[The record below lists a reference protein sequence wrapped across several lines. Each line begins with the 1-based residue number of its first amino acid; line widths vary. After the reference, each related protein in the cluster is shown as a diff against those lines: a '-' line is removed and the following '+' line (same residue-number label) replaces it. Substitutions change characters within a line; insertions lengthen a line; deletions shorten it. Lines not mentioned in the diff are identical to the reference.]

1 VSSRFAPLALAVGC
15 VCVLARL
22 GVAQGIV
29 TLTDPPAFRLDQWT
43 TDEGLPQNSVTAIAQ
58 APEGFL
64 WIGTFGGL
72 ARFDGTSF
80 RLIDRSDSLGRH
92 IDRILSLAVSADSA
106 VWIGTEEGGL
116 LRYHSGHF
124 ERFTRDDG
132 LPDNSILALHIDR
145 TGVLWV
151 GAERGGIAR
160 RVGGRFERLAA
171 IDEKPIERVLSFT
184 ESSDGLLRANAGD
197 SVIQIQREGP
207 LVGRWE
213 PSHGPGPTQLLLVDQ
228 AGTAWY
234 TLASGLVPVTAG
246 AARPPIPAVSV
257 SSMVEDP
264 GGGYWIGTFNDGLYY
279 VPSADSSALRRYPL
293 PNGRESY
300 RVRSSLVD
308 RENDV
313 WFGTNASGLIRVK
326 RNTFATYTV
335 AHGLTNDVMTAVMAD
350 HAGVIWAA
358 SNCWG
363 VSALDLVRRTVRVY
377 KPRKPNDRTGDPCV
391 FAMTESSPGT
401 MWMGTYGGGLTRVQG
416 GREEWLRHRPIG
428 LRDSVV
434 LALFTDR
441 SGTVWIGTQ
450 AGGLA
455 AFDGTRVTRSYTTA
469 DGLAHNNVRAIY
481 QARDNS
487 LWIGTLEGLSHLVDG
502 RFRSYT
508 AADGLSAG
516 HVRSIYEDADGNL
529 WLGTY
534 GGGLNLFRDG
544 RFTRISR
551 EQGLADDVVS
561 AILEDERGSFWMSGN
576 RGIFRADRREL
587 LAFAEGRVARV
598 HSVLYGEADG
608 LGDAE
613 TNGGFQPAGWK
624 DARGNLWFPTV
635 GGLAVVTPSRLRT
648 QDRPPPVS
656 VEEVVANGV
665 VHPPGEEMAFG
676 PGHTNV
682 EFRYTGLSLS
692 NPDRLVFRYRLENY
706 DKDWV
711 EAGSRRVAYY
721 PRLPPGRYRFVVL
734 AANRDGTW
742 NEAGSSLDVRVR
754 APFYLSWWFRVAAAL
769 ALTMLAVS
777 IWYRRE
783 EAMARAQRSQAA
795 FSRRL
800 LESQEH
806 ERKRIAGELHD
817 GLGQELLVVRNR
829 ALLALKHDGLS
840 PPAREQL
847 THITEV
853 VDQSLEGV
861 RRLAHNLTPLQLDH
875 LGLTTSLRSMVEAMG
890 ETSGINFTGAIDEID
905 GLLPVE
911 HQINLYRIVQEGLT
925 NLVRHDGATA
935 ASVSLKTNGNS
946 LRVTIQDNG
955 KGFRVERDE
964 RGQLTG
970 GFGLSGMAERIRIL
984 GGDADLES
992 HPGSGTVITISVPLT
1007 REGETRST

>member
-1 VSSRFAPLALAVGC
+1 VPSLLARLALALGC
-15 VCVLARL
+15 ACALARP
-22 GVAQGIV
+22 GAAQAPGA
-29 TLTDPPAFRLDQWT
+29 LLDPPAFRLDQWT

-80 RLIDRSDSLGRH
+80 RLIERADSLGRH

-116 LRYHSGHF
+116 LRYYHGGF
-124 ERFTRDDG
+124 ERFTRDNG
-132 LPDNSILALHIDR
+132 LPDNSILSLHVDR
-145 TGVLWV
+145 QGTLWV

-160 RVGGRFERLAA
+160 RVAGGFERLAE
-171 IDEKPIERVLSFT
+171 IDGAPVERVVSFV
-184 ESSDGLLRANAGD
+184 EGRDGSFRVNAGD
-197 SVIQIQREGP
+197 RVIQVQREGQ
-207 LVGRWE
+207 LAGRWE
-213 PSHGPGPTQLLLVDQ
+213 AAPAPGPTQLLLVDR

-234 TLASGLVPVTAG
+234 SLPSGLVPASDGT
-246 AARPPIPAVSV
+246 ARPSIPVVSV
-257 SSMVEDP
+257 SYLVEDP
-264 GGGYWIGTFNDGLYY
+264 GGGYWVGTFNDGLYY
-279 VPSADSSALRRYPL
+279 FQSADSSELRRYPL

-300 RVRSSLVD
+300 RVRSALVD
-308 RENDV
+308 QENDI
-313 WFGTNASGLIRVK
+313 WFGTNASGLIRLK
-326 RNTFATYTV
+326 RNTFATYTI

-350 HAGVIWAA
+350 QAGTIWSA

-401 MWMGTYGGGLTRVQG
+401 MWMGTYGGGLTRIQN

-441 SGTVWIGTQ
+441 SGMIWVGTQ

-502 RFRSYT
+502 RFRTYT
-508 AADGLSAG
+508 AADGLSSG
-516 HVRSIYEDADGNL
+516 HVRSIYEDADRNL

-544 RFTRISR
+544 RFTQIAR

-561 AILEDERGSFWMSGN
+561 AILEDERGAFWMSGN
-576 RGIFRADRREL
+576 RGIFRADRQEL
-587 LAFAEGRVARV
+587 ISFAEGRVSRI

-624 DARGNLWFPTV
+624 DQRGNLWFPTV
-635 GGLAVVTPSRLRT
+635 GGLAVVVPSRLQI

-656 VEEVVANGV
+656 VEEVVVNGV
-665 VHPPGEEMAFG
+665 VRSPEEGLTLG

-692 NPDRLVFRYRLENY
+692 NPDRLIFRYRLENY
-706 DKDWV
+706 DQEWV
-711 EAGSRRVAYY
+711 EAGARRVAYY

-734 AANRDGTW
+734 AANRDGIW
-742 NEAGSSLDVRVR
+742 NETGSRLDVQVLT
-754 APFYLSWWFRVAAAL
+754 PFYASWWFRVAAAL

-777 IWYRRE
+777 LWYRRE

-829 ALLALKHDGLS
+829 ALLVLRNDELS
-840 PPAREQL
+840 APAREQL

-875 LGLTTSLRSMVEAMG
+875 LGLSTSLRSMVQAVG
-890 ETSGINFTGAIDEID
+890 ETSGIKISTAIEDID

-911 HQINLYRIVQEGLT
+911 QQINLFRIVQEGL
-925 NLVRHDGATA
+925 NNIVRHAGATEA
-935 ASVSLKTNGNS
+935 IVRLQPNGESLQ
-946 LRVTIQDNG
+946 VTIQDNG
-955 KGFRVERDE
+955 QGFRVERDG

-970 GFGLSGMAERIRIL
+970 GFGLSGMAERIRIM
-984 GGDADLES
+984 GGEVDVVS
-992 HPGSGTVITISVPLT
+992 QPGSGTRITIAVPLK
-1007 REGETRST
+1007 